1 MRKYLVCKI
10 EEKTWSAPT
19 SSDSVELLVL
29 SFCLL
34 EKLIAAPLTMDIMDA
49 MCPRQLS
56 RMAWEA
62 LTHHRMVARL
72 STERLSFMWRVLWR
86 YRTTHLR
93 LPQLS
98 LSRLFTRIMMKET
111 AICKSMRWL
120 NGRAAISI
128 YMADTRVYHHRR
140 RRGCLKNEKPY

>member
-1 MRKYLVCKI
+1 MCKI

-56 RMAWEA
+56 RMA
-62 LTHHRMVARL
+62 
-72 STERLSFMWRVLWR
+72 
-86 YRTTHLR
+86 
-93 LPQLS
+93 
-98 LSRLFTRIMMKET
+98 
-111 AICKSMRWL
+111 
-120 NGRAAISI
+120 
-128 YMADTRVYHHRR
+128 
-140 RRGCLKNEKPY
+140 